1 MLKSLPISFV
11 VFSMVLPLELVA
23 QDLIDGVAAIVGDKM
38 ILKSDVLQLAQMNA
52 LQIGLDLTSDANLL
66 SQYQE
71 NALNLLLTQKI
82 MIARAKVD
90 SLDEIPASDVDQALD
105 QQIENIL
112 AQVGTETRFEEVLN
126 Q

>member
-23 QDLIDGVAAIVGDKM
+23 QDLIDGVAAIVVDKM

-52 LQIGLDLTSDANLL
+52 LQIGLDLTSDPNLL